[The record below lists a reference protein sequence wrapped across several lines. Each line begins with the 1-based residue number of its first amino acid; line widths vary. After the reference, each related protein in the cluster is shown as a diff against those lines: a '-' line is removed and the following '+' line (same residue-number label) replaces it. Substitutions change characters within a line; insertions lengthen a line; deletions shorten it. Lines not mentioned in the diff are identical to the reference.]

1 MDPSESPA
9 PPAEAAA
16 PERQPTLDELAEF
29 APQWAI
35 FWAGWVVPSQ
45 FAIWRPY
52 IARSRYRWLVIGR
65 SGPPH
70 ADVLAAIA
78 AMPNVRL
85 VIVDD
90 ASIRALKRLPSL
102 AGFCYVLGFKT
113 ATFANVNTF
122 RNHAHVWV
130 GHGES
135 AKLSSAPRS
144 ASIYDAIFIA
154 RYRHLS
160 RFPRPIRPW
169 VSRNACAIG
178 APMVEGIEPDPWTK
192 PRPIRTVLYA
202 PTWEGYSKSTN
213 YSSLDE
219 AGRRLAASLPEL
231 TERGIRVIIRP
242 HPKVSG
248 QSIVERSGVERIVA
262 AGAILGQDKL
272 ADFREADLMI
282 SDISG
287 VTAEWLLTEKPSIM
301 PTSERLTGIGRS
313 PSRLEREYPWMYQWD
328 FAREDIST
336 LLDRIQTDDPL
347 RSVRRSASRSI
358 YRRHRSL
365 DEASKTFDLAL
376 SALQFR
382 KTRIPV
388 RWAFEVLRLP
398 GMGTVRNI
406 IRRVRSPI
414 ARRRSPGQRQ
424 RRASRSSG

>member
-1 MDPSESPA
+1 M
-9 PPAEAAA
+9 
-16 PERQPTLDELAEF
+16 
-29 APQWAI
+29 
-35 FWAGWVVPSQ
+35 
-45 FAIWRPY
+45 
-52 IARSRYRWLVIGR
+52 
-65 SGPPH
+65 
-70 ADVLAAIA
+70 
-78 AMPNVRL
+78 
-85 VIVDD
+85 
-90 ASIRALKRLPSL
+90 
-102 AGFCYVLGFKT
+102 
-113 ATFANVNTF
+113 
-122 RNHAHVWV
+122 
-130 GHGES
+130 
-135 AKLSSAPRS
+135 
-144 ASIYDAIFIA
+144 
-154 RYRHLS
+154 
-160 RFPRPIRPW
+160 
-169 VSRNACAIG
+169 
-178 APMVEGIEPDPWTK
+178 
-192 PRPIRTVLYA
+192 
-202 PTWEGYSKSTN
+202 
-213 YSSLDE
+213 
-219 AGRRLAASLPEL
+219 
-231 TERGIRVIIRP
+231 
-242 HPKVSG
+242 
-248 QSIVERSGVERIVA
+248 A

-282 SDISG
+282 SHISG
-287 VTAEWLLTEKPSIM
+287 VTAEWLLTEKPSII

-398 GMGTVRNI
+398 GRGTVRNI